1 MNMTNNLPPSGFWEK
16 VSRLDRRWVYAAVAV
31 TVIIP
36 LIWQIEFPI
45 GITPEAKELYDA
57 IDALPDS
64 STVMLTFDYY
74 ASATPETEPA
84 SKAALHHLFQKDC
97 KVVTMTTI
105 PLGGPAISE
114 RVTRSIAKI
123 YNKKYGIDYV
133 NLGYKANYTA
143 VLAGMG
149 SSIEDIYPTD
159 NSGTKLSEIPMMK
172 NIKDYSNI
180 DFIFVV
186 ADNAIVDSWIS
197 IVNAQYGIPVGAS
210 VTAVSAPRYYP
221 LVTSGQLTGLLGG
234 MKGAA
239 EYEIMVKE
247 KGSAVKGMSVQSLV
261 HFLII
266 ALVILGN
273 IGYFVSRRKR
283 QLTT

>member
-1 MNMTNNLPPSGFWEK
+1 MNVNPPQGGFWDK
-16 VSRLDRRWVYAAVAV
+16 VSRLDRRWIYLLVALS
-31 TVIIP
+31 VITP
-36 LIWQIEFPI
+36 LVWTITIPI
-45 GITPEAKELYDA
+45 GITPEARELYDA
-57 IDALPDS
+57 MDALPDS

-84 SKAALHHLFQKDC
+84 SRAALHHLFQKDC
-97 KVVTMTTI
+97 KVVTVTTI

-114 RVTRSIAKI
+114 RVTRDIAKK

-133 NLGYKANYTA
+133 NLGYKANYVA
-143 VLAGMG
+143 VLSGMG
-149 SSIEDIYPTD
+149 SSIEGIYPAD

-172 NIKDYSNI
+172 EIKNYSDI

-186 ADNAIVDSWIS
+186 ADNAIVDYWIS
-197 IVNAQYGIPVGAS
+197 IVNAQYGVPVGAS

-221 LVTSGQLTGLLGG
+221 LVTSGQMTGLLGG

-239 EYEIMVKE
+239 EYEVLVKE

-266 ALVILGN
+266 AMVIMGN
-273 IGYFVSRRKR
+273 IGYFVARRKNNR
-283 QLTT
+283 IA